1 MDKHRLG
8 LHPVL
13 RRVWVPQEEQ
23 PIADL
28 RQKYQWMWLYGFVGP
43 ESGETYWWILPHVNT
58 KIFNQ
63 VLDDF
68 ATEYY
73 LEKNKRVLLIMDQ
86 AGWHTSHS
94 LNRHEGLDLIYLPK
108 N

>member
-13 RRVWVPQEEQ
+13 RRVLVPQEEQ

-28 RQKYQWMWLYGFVGP
+28 RQKYQGMWLYGFVGP

-73 LEKNKRVLLIMDQ
+73 LEKNKRVLLIDR
-86 AGWHTSHS
+86 SS
-94 LNRHEGLDLIYLPK
+94 RLPYQS
-108 N
+108 